1 MTQISIPQTQ
11 RIADSFSLGVV
22 TSVDKLLEKRKVRQ
36 IKLSE
41 RNLRT
46 NPLLAAGYA
55 GKLPEWFAHHKNDP
69 SWDSA
74 DLAQALQQAGYT
86 HHRIPYL
93 LSVYSLRTTHGAYL
107 LVGISQQARL
117 PIAHIERL
125 LKHELQ
131 ISSVEQIKTT
141 TQPVGDCAHR
151 RNMHWY
157 IFRAK
162 HLTQLQAV
170 DILKTLENQPISLE
184 IGYGA
189 PLFITVG
196 QANSMHPPLA
206 KIFTD
211 EYWWV
216 EVGGD
221 EVTNRWSVADDF
233 FNQNK
238 QLLLKIVEL
247 DAEHKLTRLVL
258 SNDHTICIPQ
268 EEQLTS
274 WDCDFPKAG
283 ISLRLTGVGHF
294 VLTDYQPPEYKPSKQ
309 KLAKILAEPRP
320 PFIENQELSN
330 EVANRLLKPL
340 LQLPISKITEDSG
353 KSFGLELG
361 TLIDQDRHQVRISI
375 DGEWVLKRRGR
386 TLVGSATHSFAFMPL
401 LVKYL
406 QGQRLLSTPTKTR
419 PVLLFSGDLELQLSP
434 KVHWQHLGLATVFNR
449 AEEHHLTFDGTQWR
463 YTGPKHENKIPH
475 HQR

>member
-1 MTQISIPQTQ
+1 MTFIPQTQ

-22 TSVDKLLEKRKVRQ
+22 TSVEVLLQKRKVKQ
-36 IKLSE
+36 IKLSA
-41 RNLRT
+41 RNLRA
-46 NPLLAAGYA
+46 NPLLATGYA
-55 GKLPEWFAHHKNDP
+55 GKLPKWFARHKHDP

-74 DLAQALQQAGYT
+74 ELAQALQQAGYT
-86 HHRIPYL
+86 HHRIPYVF
-93 LSVYSLRTTHGAYL
+93 SVYSLRTTHGVYL

-125 LKHELQ
+125 LKRELQ
-131 ISSVEQIKTT
+131 ISTIEQIKTA

-162 HLTQLQAV
+162 QLTQQQARELLNALQ
-170 DILKTLENQPISLE
+170 NQPVSIE

-189 PLFITVG
+189 PLFISIGERNQTA
-196 QANSMHPPLA
+196 QPIAR
-206 KIFTD
+206 IFTD

-221 EVTNRWSVADDF
+221 EATNRWSVADDF
-233 FNQNK
+233 FKQNK
-238 QLLLKIVEL
+238 QLSLKTVEL

-258 SNDHTICIPQ
+258 NNGQSICIPQ

-294 VLTDYQPPEYKPSKQ
+294 VLTDYQPPEYKPSKKKTQ
-309 KLAKILAEPRP
+309 LKVTEPAPPYVERQELTDILAK
-320 PFIENQELSN
+320 
-330 EVANRLLKPL
+330 RLLKPI
-340 LQLPISKITEDSG
+340 LQLPITEIVEDSG
-353 KSFGLELG
+353 KSFLLEMG
-361 TLIDQDRHQVRISI
+361 KPIDQSRHQAAVSI

-386 TLVGSATHSFAFMPL
+386 TLVGSATHSFAFIPL

-434 KVHWQHLGLATVFNR
+434 KAHWQHLGLATVFNR

-463 YTGPKHENKIPH
+463 YTGPKQILSTTHDN
-475 HQR
+475 